1 MKVSS
6 VSYENIY
13 TQFTNDKPNRPDNLN
28 LRLHRALSW
37 LQKAENSQDD
47 LDIQFIS
54 LWVSFN
60 AIYAREL
67 GTHSSDR
74 YNFVEFLRHVC
85 QLDKDKNIYQLIWQK
100 FSQSIRTMLN
110 NRYVFQPFWDHH
122 NGKISQAAWQED
134 FTKSNKKAYQALS
147 NKDTDAMMIVIFD
160 RLYTLRNQI
169 VHGGATYDSSINRKQ
184 LQDACQILKSI
195 IPIVIQ
201 IILDNP
207 HRNWGKPFYPVVID

>member
-1 MKVSS
+1 MVRGEVIMSTSALKSFFDQHRDA
-6 VSYENIY
+6 Y
-13 TQFTNDKPNRPDNLN
+13 PDNLN

-160 RLYTLRNQI
+160 RLYTLRNQL
-169 VHGGATYDSSINRKQ
+169 VHGGATHGSSLNREQ
-184 LQDACQILKSI
+184 LSNGCLVLQALLPI
-195 IPIVIQ
+195 IIKIVM
-201 IILDNP
+201 DNP
-207 HRNWGKPFYPVVID
+207 NQDWGQPFYPVV